1 MIQES
6 WRRRLGGRQQLAGVE
21 LQEQAEAVDTEGL
34 QIWNRDILKR
44 GWFAAQVAHREVC
57 VHHTGAVTSQRSPR
71 LPFPCGAGQEMPP
84 GRDNCQRERLLSLD
98 TSST

>member
-6 WRRRLGGRQQLAGVE
+6 WRRRLGGRQQLAGVG

-44 GWFAAQVAHREVC
+44 G
-57 VHHTGAVTSQRSPR
+57 
-71 LPFPCGAGQEMPP
+71 
-84 GRDNCQRERLLSLD
+84 
-98 TSST
+98 